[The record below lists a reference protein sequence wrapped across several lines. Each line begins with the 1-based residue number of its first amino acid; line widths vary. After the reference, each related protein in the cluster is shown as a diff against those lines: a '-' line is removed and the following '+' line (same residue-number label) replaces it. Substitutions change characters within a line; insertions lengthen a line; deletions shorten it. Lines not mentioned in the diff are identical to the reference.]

1 MAALV
6 QAGIAALQRG
16 QPAEATVQLALA
28 AKQQPGEPQILYL
41 LGVAQLAAGQPQAAR
56 QSLAAA
62 IEGGHATDTC
72 YQTYALAL
80 ECLNDHAGA
89 EAAYRKACSPAGG
102 PGWHALAS
110 FLERRGAVAE
120 AGKVWQQ
127 IIDRQ
132 PSDWEARRHWAA
144 ILHTERRW
152 NEAIEQI
159 EAIPENQRRNCFT
172 LLSAALVHAGRF
184 DAAARAAETALAENR
199 FDASAMQNLAL
210 TLQAQGRIP
219 DAVQAFESALRLT
232 PEDAK
237 LRWNYALALLQAGR
251 WKEGWAESA
260 IRTAAGVTPCLSKRW
275 PIWAGQ
281 PPAGKTI
288 YIRGEQGL
296 GDTLQFLRYARLLH
310 DAGARV
316 ELAVQPPLVA
326 LLREQPFVADV
337 YGYDDLPAGIDY
349 QVLLLDLP
357 GLLGTMPDSVPPP
370 EPFLKVPSCVSERW
384 RRELARF
391 PKPWIAV
398 NWRGNP
404 RYAWDHFRSTTAE
417 TLAPLWRNREAT
429 WFHLDPGGAPPAPLV
444 NPLPASA
451 TLADT
456 AAILQ
461 QMDLTITTDTMLAHL
476 AGSLGVRVWTL
487 LSTLTDWRW
496 SGHSAQTPWY
506 PSMRLFR
513 QQRLND
519 WASVVR
525 AVERE
530 LP

>member
-1 MAALV
+1 MATLV

-16 QPAEATVQLALA
+16 QPVEAA
-28 AKQQPGEPQILYL
+28 ARLGQAATDQPGQPDILYL
-41 LGVAQLAAGQPQAAR
+41 LGVAQLAAGRPLEAR
-56 QSLAAA
+56 HSLGAA
-62 IEGGHATDTC
+62 IEGGYETDAC

-89 EAAYRKACSPAGG
+89 ETAHRRACSAGRSA
-102 PGWHALAS
+102 GWKALAG
-110 FLERRGAVAE
+110 FFERRGSAAE
-120 AGKVWQQ
+120 AGKAWQSAVEAE
-127 IIDRQ
+127 
-132 PSDWEARRHWAA
+132 PSDWEARMRWAA
-144 ILHTERRW
+144 ILHAERRW
-152 NEAIEQI
+152 AEAIEQL
-159 EAIPENQRRNCFT
+159 EAIPEDQRKSCWT

-184 DAAARAAETALAENR
+184 AEAAAAAQAALTQNPG
-199 FDASAMQNLAL
+199 DASALQNLAL
-210 TLQAQGRIP
+210 TLQAQGSMP
-219 DAVQAFESALRLT
+219 DALAVFASALTLT

-251 WKEGWAESA
+251 WREGWAESA
-260 IRTAAGVTPCLSKRW
+260 IRTSADVTPPLSRRW
-275 PIWAGQ
+275 PLWTGQ
-281 PPAGKTI
+281 PLAGKAV
-288 YIRGEQGL
+288 YVRCEQGL
-296 GDTLQFLRYARLLH
+296 GDTLQFLRYVRLLRQ
-310 DAGARV
+310 AGARV
-316 ELAVQPPLVA
+316 ELAAQPPLVA
-326 LLREQPFVADV
+326 LLREQPYVADV

-357 GLLGTMPDSVPPP
+357 GLFDTTPDSVPAA
-370 EPFLKVPSCVSERW
+370 EPFLKVPCRMNDRW
-384 RRELARF
+384 RQELARF

-417 TLAPLWRNREAT
+417 TLAPLWRNRKGT
-429 WFHLDPGGAPPAPLV
+429 WFHLDPGGSPPAPLV

-487 LSTLTDWRW
+487 LSTFTDWRW
-496 SGHSAQTPWY
+496 TGESAQSPWY
-506 PSMRLFR
+506 PTMRLFR
-513 QQRLND
+513 QQRFND
-519 WASVVR
+519 WVSVVR

-530 LP
+530 LL